1 MHSKSKGTN
10 MERRKCI
17 GVFLGQPNLPFQAEL
32 LKHIRDNAFAVG
44 SNVAVFSAMIYT
56 GGYPGF
62 QNGESQNVMLA
73 NFDTMDAVIVLPDTL
88 QASPTDGQE
97 VLAYIRDH
105 FHGPKVSLDIE
116 AEGFKQF
123 FCDDTDSVDYVIS
136 HLIDVHHCTDIA
148 FMTGVKGHPHSI
160 KRLNGYY
167 QALQRHNIPVDEERV
182 FYGDFW
188 YNEGERV
195 VEALCNSKRGL
206 PQAIA
211 CANDAM
217 AVSVYKALE
226 ARGYRIP
233 EDILLT
239 GFDHAGNAS
248 SGDYPITSAMRN
260 IGEIAE
266 KAMHYIFEELGLT
279 NFPEFE
285 AKERLVINESCGCR
299 MEKKL
304 VYQIANANTLD
315 GFHSMYN
322 FMLEDMISS
331 DDIHALIWKVDWY
344 ADEAPGFLKTFSNL
358 SICLCEDWNYLSAL
372 EHEGTFTDNV
382 ILALNKHPGDER
394 DKNVRDIR
402 FMANVVFPR
411 NEYLPDFGSLSEQP
425 AIYYFNVLHFG
436 KNCFGYIVMSYNSD
450 CEHYVYDDV
459 YVMWV
464 RKVNASLESLRRQY
478 AVEALHQAAETRAVT
493 DTMTGLY
500 NRNGYNQMLS
510 EMIADIGTDESFVFL
525 FFDNNGLKYIN
536 DTYGHVAGD
545 DVICQT
551 ARIISQNYFPEA
563 RKEYN
568 FRIGGD
574 EYVKL
579 VLGHVTEEAAGKCI
593 EKIHAGL
600 NALNKEGTRKYPIY
614 VAGGFQLYTAD
625 TILSP
630 DEIMKSADEQMYV
643 NKEIIKEKT
652 GFRPTRNANRK
663 NDEM

>member
-1 MHSKSKGTN
+1 

-56 GGYPGF
+56 GGYPNF
-62 QNGESQNVMLA
+62 QDGESQNVALA

-88 QASPTDGQE
+88 QASATDGQE
-97 VLAYIRDH
+97 VMDYIRAN
-105 FHGPKVSLDIE
+105 FNGPKVALDIE
-116 AEGFKQF
+116 AEGYKQF
-123 FCDDTDSVDYVIS
+123 FCDDTDSVDYVVS
-136 HLIDVHHCTDIA
+136 HLIEVHNCTDIA
-148 FMTGVKGHPHSI
+148 FMTGVEGHPHSI
-160 KRLNGYY
+160 GRLNGYY
-167 QALQRHNIPVDEERV
+167 QALKKHNIPVDESRV

-195 VEALCNSKRGL
+195 VETLCNSEKGL

-266 KAMHYIFEELGLT
+266 KAMDYIFGEWGIT
-279 NFPEFE
+279 DFPKFE
-285 AKERLVINESCGCR
+285 VPKRLVINKSCGCKI
-299 MEKKL
+299 EKKQ

-315 GFHSMYN
+315 GFHSIYN

-331 DDIHALIWKVDWY
+331 DDIHACIWKIDWY
-344 ADEAPGFLKTFSNL
+344 AGDKPNFLNNFS
-358 SICLCEDWNYLSAL
+358 SMHIGLCDDWNLLSAM
-372 EHEGTFTDNV
+372 EHEGQFTDNM
-382 ILALNKHPGDER
+382 ILALDRHSNDDR
-394 DKNVRDIR
+394 DKDVQDIR
-402 FMANVVFPR
+402 FMANVIFPR
-411 NEYLPDFGSLSEQP
+411 KDYFPCFGDVSEKP
-425 AIYYFNVLHFG
+425 SIYYFNVLHFG
-436 KNCFGYIVMSYNSD
+436 KNCFGYIVLGYDTD
-450 CEHYVYDDV
+450 CTDYVYDDV

-478 AVEALHQAAETRAVT
+478 AVEALHQAAEARAIT

-500 NRNGYNQMLS
+500 NRNGYNKMLS
-510 EMIADIGTDESFVFL
+510 EMIADIGEDEKFIFL

-551 ARIISQNYFPEA
+551 ARIISKNYFPEA

-579 VLGHVTEEAAGKCI
+579 VLGKVNGEMAGQCI
-593 EKIHAGL
+593 DTIHESL
-600 NALNKEGTRKYPIY
+600 NKLNKEGGREYPIY

-625 TILSP
+625 TIMYP

-652 GFRPTRNANRK
+652 GFRPKRK
-663 NDEM
+663 K

>member
-1 MHSKSKGTN
+1 

-17 GVFLGQPNLPFQAEL
+17 GVFLGQPNLPFQSEL

-62 QNGESQNVMLA
+62 QSGESQNVALA

-97 VLAYIRDH
+97 VMDYIRRN
-105 FHGPKVSLDIE
+105 FQGPKVALDIE
-116 AEGFKQF
+116 AEGFQQF
-123 FCDDTDSVDYVIS
+123 FCDDTDSVDYVVS
-136 HLIDVHHCTDIA
+136 HLIEIHNCTDIA
-148 FMTGVKGHPHSI
+148 FMTGVEGHPHSI
-160 KRLNGYY
+160 GRLNGYY
-167 QALQRHNIPVDEERV
+167 QALKRHNIPVDESRV

-195 VEALCNSKRGL
+195 VDTLCNSEKGL

-226 ARGYRIP
+226 ERGYRIP
-233 EDILLT
+233 EDVLVT

-248 SGDYPITSAMRN
+248 SGNYPITSAMRN

-266 KAMHYIFEELGLT
+266 KATHYIFSEWGLT
-279 NFPEFE
+279 DLPEVE
-285 AKERLVINESCGCR
+285 VQERLVVNKSCGCQI
-299 MEKKL
+299 EKKQ
-304 VYQIANANTLD
+304 VYQITNANTLD
-315 GFHSMYN
+315 GFHSIYN

-331 DDIHALIWKVDWY
+331 DDIHACIWKIDWY
-344 ADEAPGFLKTFSNL
+344 AGKMPGFLNNFSNL
-358 SICLCEDWNYLSAL
+358 HLCLCDDWNSLSAM

-382 ILALNKHPGDER
+382 ILALDKHSDDDR
-394 DKNVRDIR
+394 DKNIRDIR

-411 NEYLPDFGSLSEQP
+411 AKYFPGFGDLSEDP

-436 KNCFGYIVMSYNSD
+436 KNCFGYIVLSYDTSTTD
-450 CEHYVYDDV
+450 YVYDDV
-459 YVMWV
+459 YVTWV
-464 RKVNASLESLRRQY
+464 RKVNAALESLRRQY
-478 AVEALHQAAETRAVT
+478 AVEALRQAAEARAIT

-500 NRNGYNQMLS
+500 NRNGYNKMLS
-510 EMIADIGTDESFVFL
+510 EMITDIGEEEKFIFL

-551 ARIISQNYFPEA
+551 ARIISKTYFPTA

-574 EYVKL
+574 EYIKL
-579 VLGHVTEEAAGKCI
+579 VLGHVTEDMAKQCI
-593 EKIHAGL
+593 SNIHAELHKL
-600 NALNKEGTRKYPIY
+600 NHQPGRYYPVY
-614 VAGGFQLYTAD
+614 VAGGYHLYTAESI
-625 TILSP
+625 TSP
-630 DEIMKSADEQMYV
+630 DEIMKSADEQMYI
-643 NKEIIKEKT
+643 NKEILKEQT
-652 GFRPTRNANRK
+652 GFRPKRK
-663 NDEM
+663 K

>member
-1 MHSKSKGTN
+1 

-17 GVFLGQPNLPFQAEL
+17 GVFLGQPNLPFQTEL

-56 GGYPGF
+56 GGYPNF
-62 QNGESQNVMLA
+62 QDGESQNVALA

-88 QASPTDGQE
+88 QASETDGQE
-97 VLAYIRDH
+97 VMELIRQK
-105 FHGPKVSLDIE
+105 FHGPKIALDME
-116 AEGFKQF
+116 AEGFQQF
-123 FCDDTDSVDYVIS
+123 FCDDTESIDYVVS
-136 HLIDVHHCTDIA
+136 HLIEKHGCTDIA
-148 FMTGVKGHPHSI
+148 FMTGVEGHPHSI
-160 KRLNGYY
+160 SRLNGYY
-167 QALQRHNIPVDEERV
+167 QALKEHNLPMDESRV

-188 YNEGERV
+188 YNEGDRV
-195 VEALCNSKRGL
+195 VETLCNSEKGL

-233 EDILLT
+233 EDVLLT

-266 KAMHYIFEELGLT
+266 KAMRYIFTEWGLT
-279 NFPEFE
+279 DLPEFE
-285 AKERLVINESCGCR
+285 AKERLVINKSCGCNI
-299 MEKKL
+299 EKKQT
-304 VYQIANANTLD
+304 YQIANANTLE
-315 GFHSMYN
+315 GFHSVYN

-331 DDIHALIWKVDWY
+331 DDTHACIWKIDWY
-344 ADEAPGFLKTFSNL
+344 ASELPGFLNDFSNL
-358 SICLCEDWNYLSAL
+358 RICLCDDWNSLSAM
-372 EHEGTFTDNV
+372 EHEGSFSDNV
-382 ILALNKHPGDER
+382 ILALDKRDKQPGDAY
-394 DKNVRDIR
+394 KSNVKDIR

-411 NEYLPDFGSLSEQP
+411 KEYFPGFGDMTEKP

-436 KNCFGYIVMSYNSD
+436 KNCFGYIVLSYNAD
-450 CEHYVYDDV
+450 CTDHVYDDV

-464 RKVNASLESLRRQY
+464 RKVNASLESLRRKY
-478 AVEALHQAAETRAVT
+478 AVEALHQAAEERAIT

-500 NRNGYNQMLS
+500 NRNGYNKMLS
-510 EMIADIGTDESFVFL
+510 EMISDIGEEEKFAFL

-551 ARIISQNYFPEA
+551 ARIISKRYFPEA

-579 VLGHVTEEAAGKCI
+579 VLGKINGEMAGQCI
-593 EKIHAGL
+593 DKIHDAL
-600 NALNKEGTRKYPIY
+600 DKLNKTGGREYPIY

-625 TILSP
+625 TIMSP
-630 DEIMKSADEQMYV
+630 DEIMKHADEQMYV
-643 NKEIIKEKT
+643 NKEILKETT
-652 GFRPTRNANRK
+652 GFRPQRK
-663 NDEM
+663 K

>member
-1 MHSKSKGTN
+1 

-17 GVFLGQPNLPFQAEL
+17 GVFLGQPNLPFQSEL

-56 GGYPGF
+56 GGYPNF
-62 QNGESQNVMLA
+62 QEGESQNVTLA
-73 NFDTMDAVIVLPDTL
+73 NFDTLDAVIVLPDTL

-97 VLAYIRDH
+97 VMEYVRANFR
-105 FHGPKVSLDIE
+105 GPKVALDIK
-116 AEGFKQF
+116 AEGFQQF
-123 FCDDTDSVDYVIS
+123 FCDDTDSMDYVVS
-136 HLIDVHHCTDIA
+136 HLIEQHNCSDIA
-148 FMTGVKGHPHSI
+148 FMTGVEGHPHSI
-160 KRLNGYY
+160 SRLNGYY
-167 QALQRHNIPVDEERV
+167 QALQKHNIPLDESRI

-195 VEALCNSKRGL
+195 VEALCNSKKGL

-226 ARGYRIP
+226 ARGYHIP
-233 EDILLT
+233 EDILVT

-266 KAMHYIFEELGLT
+266 KAMRYIFSEWGLT
-279 NFPEFE
+279 NVPEF
-285 AKERLVINESCGCR
+285 KVQERLVINKSCGCQI
-299 MEKKL
+299 EKKQ

-315 GFHSMYN
+315 GFHSIYN

-331 DDIHALIWKVDWY
+331 DDIHACIWKIDWY
-344 ADEAPGFLKTFSNL
+344 AGKMPGFLNNFSNL
-358 SICLCEDWNYLSAL
+358 HICLCDDWNSLSAM

-382 ILALNKHPGDER
+382 ILALDRHSEDDR
-394 DKNVRDIR
+394 DKDIRDIR
-402 FMANVVFPR
+402 FMDNIVFPR
-411 NEYLPDFGSLSEQP
+411 KEYFPGFGSLSEDP

-436 KNCFGYIVMSYNSD
+436 KNCFGYSVLSYNTKCTD
-450 CEHYVYDDV
+450 YVYDDV
-459 YVMWV
+459 YVMWI

-478 AVEALHQAAETRAVT
+478 AVEELYKAAEARAIT

-500 NRNGYNQMLS
+500 NRNGYNKMLS
-510 EMIADIGTDESFVFL
+510 EMINDIGEEEKFAFL

-551 ARIISQNYFPEA
+551 ANIISKRYFPEA

-579 VLGHVTEEAAGKCI
+579 VLGKVNGEMAGQCI
-593 EKIHAGL
+593 DKIHEAL
-600 NALNKEGTRKYPIY
+600 NKLNKEGGREYPIY

-625 TILSP
+625 TIMSP
-630 DEIMKSADEQMYV
+630 DEIMKHADEQMYV
-643 NKEIIKEKT
+643 NKEMVKEQT
-652 GFRPTRNANRK
+652 GFRPKRK
-663 NDEM
+663 K

>member
-1 MHSKSKGTN
+1 

-17 GVFLGQPNLPFQAEL
+17 GVFLGQPNLPYQREL
-32 LKHIRDNAFAVG
+32 LKHIRNNAFAVG
-44 SNVAVFSAMIYT
+44 CNVAVFSAMIYT
-56 GGYPGF
+56 GGYPNF
-62 QNGESQNVMLA
+62 QDGESQNVALA
-73 NFDTMDAVIVLPDTL
+73 NFDSMDAVIVVPDTL
-88 QASPTDGQE
+88 QANENDANN
-97 VLAYIRDH
+97 VLDYIRKN
-105 FHGPKVSLDIE
+105 FHGPRIVLDME

-123 FCDDTDSVDYVIS
+123 FCDDKESVSYLIS
-136 HLIDVHHCTDIA
+136 HLIEVHECKDIA
-148 FMTGVKGHPHSI
+148 FMTGIKGHPHSL
-160 KRLNGYY
+160 KRLQGFY
-167 QALQRHNIPVDEERV
+167 QALQNHNIAVDESRV

-195 VEALCNSKRGL
+195 VDALCSSDKGL

-239 GFDHAGNAS
+239 GYDHSGNAS

-266 KAMHYIFEELGLT
+266 QAMQYIFNEWGMKEFPIVKSEEC
-279 NFPEFE
+279 
-285 AKERLVINESCGCR
+285 LVINKSCGCNIN
-299 MEKKL
+299 KKQ

-315 GFHSMYN
+315 GFYSCYN

-331 DDIHALIWKVDWY
+331 DDIHACIWKIDWY
-344 ADEAPGFLKTFSNL
+344 ASDIAGFANHFSNL
-358 SICLCEDWNYLSAL
+358 RICLCDDWNSLSSL
-372 EHEGTFTDNV
+372 EHEGSFTDNM
-382 ILALNKHPGDER
+382 ILALDKRDNKPGDR
-394 DKNVRDIR
+394 NGDAIKDIR
-402 FMANVVFPR
+402 FSAQMTFPR
-411 NEYLPDFGSLSEQP
+411 KEYFPGFGDVKEAP
-425 AIYYFNVLHFG
+425 GIYYFNVLHFG
-436 KNCFGYIVMSYNSD
+436 KNCFGYLVLGYGPNSSD
-450 CEHYVYDDV
+450 FVFDDI

-464 RKVNASLESLRRQY
+464 RKVNSALESLRRQY
-478 AVEALHQAAETRAVT
+478 AVEALYQAAEARAIT

-500 NRNGYNQMLS
+500 NRNGYNKMLS
-510 EMIADIGTDESFVFL
+510 EMIEDIREEESFVFL

-551 ARIISQNYFPEA
+551 ARIISKRYFPNA
-563 RKEYN
+563 RKEVN

-579 VLGHVTEEAAGKCI
+579 VLGNVTGVMAGSCI
-593 EKIHAGL
+593 DKIHEELDKL
-600 NALNKEGTRKYPIY
+600 NSDDRREYPIY
-614 VAGGFQLYTAD
+614 VAGGVQLYTAD

-630 DEIMKSADEQMYV
+630 DEIMKSADEQMYI
-643 NKEIIKEKT
+643 NKEIVKEKT
-652 GFRPTRNANRK
+652 GFRPLRK
-663 NDEM
+663 K